1 MRGIR
6 GPKESQRWKG
16 VKLPRHPSVVAS
28 EAEFLLAAH
37 VEYAS
42 RAKDASDRT
51 KAREMAKL
59 ARLALE
65 SYHKAKGAVAPKS
78 FRRR

>member
-6 GPKESQRWKG
+6 GPKESQRWNG
-16 VKLPRHPSVVAS
+16 VKLPRHPSDVAS

-42 RAKDASDRT
+42 KAKDASDRT

-65 SYHKAKGAVAPKS
+65 SYHKAKGAAVSKPL
-78 FRRR
+78 RRR

>member
-1 MRGIR
+1 VRGIR
-6 GPKESQRWKG
+6 GPKKSQSWKG
-16 VKLPRHPSVVAS
+16 VKLPRHPSEVAS